1 MPKVTLALRS
11 KLLISF
17 IACGVAPLLALFA
30 YLQVT
35 VISEMREKSLMPL
48 ASMTGPLQES
58 VDRGLGE
65 RFGDAMAF
73 AAAAASDLDEGD
85 AMDRVTRSMNRRMVF
100 YPVYKAMVLADPSG
114 RIIAANTRDAAGR
127 GTQGASLVGRD
138 IGGGEWFRRAASGGG
153 EDWKTM
159 SGASIGAVEKSPI
172 VAAAAGD
179 DGFSIPFA
187 APVKDASGR
196 VIAVW
201 VNYLNPTFVD
211 ELVLGTAHR
220 LGEQLGQDV
229 EVTVFDHAQR
239 VVTAYDQD
247 VHSKTYTRDPGQFE
261 NVTVLLKDVQMTG
274 ANGALHLVHDGNDVG
289 AAYAISDG
297 DNGEPTT
304 GWRTIVVASDEALL
318 AESREVSES
327 IIIFIVLAIAVATA
341 AGWWLGRG
349 ISAPITA
356 LIVRMRQLVAGD
368 KTTEVPS
375 LERADDIGDIARAV
389 EVFREAAVEKDRV
402 EAEVEA
408 ERQRATAERERVAAR
423 QKLAVDRLGEAL
435 GALAEGDL
443 SHTLPADFPEEYDR
457 LKQDHSAAIGRLRDT
472 MQAIIQSAE
481 AIRTGTVEIAGA
493 SEDLARRTE
502 AQAASLEETAAA
514 LEETSGAVKANA
526 SSSREAAAKV
536 GVAREAAAE
545 GRTAAQETIDAIAR
559 IQSSQREIGSIV
571 GVMQE
576 IAYQTNILALNA
588 GVEAARAGD
597 AGRGFMVVANE
608 VRLLAQRSSEAAKD
622 IQRLIG
628 GSNEQVDDGV
638 ALVNKSAEMLQRI
651 VDDVMSVNE
660 LIGDIAAASERQALG
675 VNQISS
681 AVNQMDSTTQ
691 QNAAMVEQTTAAARS
706 LASETESLS
715 NMIGFFRI
723 GRGGGGSSF
732 AAPAR
737 ESYEPA
743 PSRAAS
749 AQRPPLRLAVGSDV
763 GAAASNDDWS
773 KF

>member
-17 IACGVAPLLALFA
+17 IACGVTPLLALFIYFQA
-30 YLQVT
+30 T
-35 VISEMREKSLMPL
+35 VIQHMRDQSLLPL
-48 ASMTGPLQES
+48 ETVAGPLQEAI
-58 VDRGLGE
+58 DRGIGE
-65 RFGDAMAF
+65 RFGDVLAF
-73 AAAAASDLDEGD
+73 ASTAGGQMSEGRDASSE
-85 AMDRVTRSMNRRMVF
+85 TREMNQRMRF
-100 YPVYKAMVLADPSG
+100 YPVYKLMVIADTSG
-114 RIIAANTRDAAGR
+114 RIMAANTRDGSGR
-127 GTQGASLVGRD
+127 GTMGSSLVGRD
-138 IGGGEWFRRAASGGG
+138 IGGGEWFRKAASGAGD
-153 EDWKTM
+153 DWKTM
-159 SGASIGAVEKSPI
+159 SGASVGPVGKYSAV
-172 VAAAAGD
+172 ATGAGD
-179 DGFSIPFA
+179 DGFAIPFA
-187 APVKDASGR
+187 APIRDSSGR

-201 VNYLNPTFVD
+201 VNFLNPSYVD
-211 ELVLGTAHR
+211 DLVLGSAR
-220 LGEQLGQDV
+220 QLGGELGADV
-229 EVTVFDHAQR
+229 EVTVFDAANN
-239 VVTAYDQD
+239 VVTAYDHD
-247 VHSKTYTRDPGQFE
+247 VHEKTYTRDPGQFE
-261 NVTVLLKDVQMTG
+261 NVKVLLKDLAMEQG
-274 ANGALHLVHDGNDVG
+274 IGSSHFIHDGNEVG
-289 AAYAISDG
+289 GAYAISDG

-304 GWRTIVVASDEALL
+304 GWRTILVASDDALL
-318 AESREVSES
+318 AESREVSNS
-327 IIIFIVLAIAVATA
+327 TIVFILFALVLATA

-349 ISAPITA
+349 IASPITA

-368 KTTEVPS
+368 KKGEVPG
-375 LERADDIGDIARAV
+375 LDRADDIGDIARAV
-389 EVFREAAVEKDRV
+389 EVFREAAVDKDRM
-402 EAEVEA
+402 EAEAEA
-408 ERQRATAERERVAAR
+408 ERQRATAERERIAAR

-443 SHTLPADFPEEYDR
+443 THNLPSDFPEEYNR
-457 LKQDHSAAIGRLRDT
+457 LKTDHAAAISRLRDT
-472 MQAIIQSAE
+472 MQAITQSAE

-536 GVAREAAAE
+536 GATRETAAE
-545 GRTAAQETIDAIAR
+545 GRSAAQDTIDAIAR

-715 NMIGFFRI
+715 NMIGFFRV
-723 GRGGGGSSF
+723 GRGGSAF
-732 AAPAR
+732 APTSPR
-737 ESYEPA
+737 ESVEPA
-743 PSRAAS
+743 PSRTAHAG
-749 AQRPPLRLAVGSDV
+749 RPPLRLAVGSDV
-763 GAAASNDDWS
+763 GAASSSDDWS